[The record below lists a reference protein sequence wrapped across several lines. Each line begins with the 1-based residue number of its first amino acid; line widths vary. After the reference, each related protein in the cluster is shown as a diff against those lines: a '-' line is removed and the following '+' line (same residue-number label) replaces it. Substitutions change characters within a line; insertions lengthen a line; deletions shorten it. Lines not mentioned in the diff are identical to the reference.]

1 MRGEMSKAL
10 GPERFVPEGLH
21 EGSLARSAWK
31 RAIRAIR
38 RERCDRVG
46 ASGYSMPG
54 KRSRT
59 IDKIDQTVPTG
70 RVFFSLV
77 PGTSCQA
84 TFIKSLRDGNLVQR
98 FAPFLRTTPI
108 LHFPNIPPLPRGRE
122 RERGRIVNAT
132 NPEPSL

>member
-31 RAIRAIR
+31 RVIRAIPSR

-46 ASGYSMPG
+46 TSGYSMPG

-59 IDKIDQTVPTG
+59 IDNIDQTVPTG
-70 RVFFSLV
+70 RVLFLFSSRHFV
-77 PGTSCQA
+77 PGYPHKVPTGRKPCPA
-84 TFIKSLRDGNLVQR
+84 LRAFSSHYSNTPL
-98 FAPFLRTTPI
+98 LR
-108 LHFPNIPPLPRGRE
+108 H
-122 RERGRIVNAT
+122 
-132 NPEPSL
+132 S

>member
-31 RAIRAIR
+31 RVIRAIPSR

-46 ASGYSMPG
+46 TSGFALIQYS
-54 KRSRT
+54 T
-59 IDKIDQTVPTG
+59 
-70 RVFFSLV
+70 FSN
-77 PGTSCQA
+77 T
-84 TFIKSLRDGNLVQR
+84 
-98 FAPFLRTTPI
+98 
-108 LHFPNIPPLPRGRE
+108 PPLPRGRGRR

-132 NPEPSL
+132 NPELSL